1 MIVGTDGIGRIA
13 DGDRLR
19 LELDGRIE
27 VVVPETAVLKQV
39 AAA

>member
-1 MIVGTDGIGRIA
+1 VCIRRA

-19 LELDGRIE
+19 LNLDGRIE
-27 VVVPETAVLKQV
+27 VVMPETEALEHV